1 MPLGPGEPLLM
12 SCWRRLLGSS
22 SPCARAPAGER
33 LGVRAALQRWA
44 SSSRI
49 DAFLDLS
56 PRGEDLAAR
65 APCSP
70 WRSSRLAVCMEAP
83 RAWLSASPPPA
94 ALLRNVDYRCP
105 SGPVFAS
112 CRPLSPSPLR
122 AFCCSHYREAPVSV
136 CHDVPLGPGGPLRV
150 ACWWWL
156 HGLSAFCPLLSGAR
170 EVVLCMH
177 INLETSVFL
186 MALVQRKLGIP
197 RILRFLPLN
206 CFAYVLLFRRF
217 WGSHLG
223 CVPYPNAAPCAS
235 GPRRIWYLVRAQNGW
250 GRRACCH

>member
-1 MPLGPGEPLLM
+1 M
-12 SCWRRLLGSS
+12 
-22 SPCARAPAGER
+22 
-33 LGVRAALQRWA
+33 
-44 SSSRI
+44 
-49 DAFLDLS
+49 
-56 PRGEDLAAR
+56 R

-70 WRSSRLAVCMEAP
+70 WRFSRLAVCTEQPCARLSAPPPLRPCRGTLTIGAP
-83 RAWLSASPPPA
+83 RARSSLPA
-94 ALLRNVDYRCP
+94 D
-105 SGPVFAS
+105 
-112 CRPLSPSPLR
+112 PSPLPSR

-156 HGLSAFCPLLSGAR
+156 HGLSEFCPLLSGAR

-206 CFAYVLLFRRF
+206 CFAHVLLFRRF

>member
-1 MPLGPGEPLLM
+1 MSVSEYVLL
-12 SCWRRLLGSS
+12 
-22 SPCARAPAGER
+22 E
-33 LGVRAALQRWA
+33 QRWA

-56 PRGEDLAAR
+56 PVGPGGADSLQPLEVFSA
-65 APCSP
+65 C
-70 WRSSRLAVCMEAP
+70 RLYGAAVCSAECLSPQRPCRGTLTIGAP
-83 RAWLSASPPPA
+83 RARSSLPA
-94 ALLRNVDYRCP
+94 D
-105 SGPVFAS
+105 
-112 CRPLSPSPLR
+112 PSPLPSG

-186 MALVQRKLGIP
+186 MALVQRKLGLP

-223 CVPYPNAAPCAS
+223 CVPFPNAAPCAS